1 MYMPIALKQESM
13 LKEKIVKRDIFKSP
27 WIEKNQNVKTKND
40 AEVKGQTCNL
50 ARKTLILSLILK
62 KKKDANTNS
71 IPQLLMSTTIKF

>member
-40 AEVKGQTCNL
+40 AEV
-50 ARKTLILSLILK
+50 
-62 KKKDANTNS
+62 
-71 IPQLLMSTTIKF
+71 